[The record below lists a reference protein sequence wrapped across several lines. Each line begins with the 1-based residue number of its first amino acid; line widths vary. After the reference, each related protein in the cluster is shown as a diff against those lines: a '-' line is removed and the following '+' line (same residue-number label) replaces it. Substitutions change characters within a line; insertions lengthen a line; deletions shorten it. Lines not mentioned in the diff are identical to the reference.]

1 MRIPTLNPSNYKNY
15 QTIGSFFVFLI
26 ALSII
31 FSCLPFCLIDN
42 LGYCQESENYG
53 DTIIVGSIGDARTLI
68 PILASDSASGD
79 ICGLIFNGLIK
90 YDRNINIIPDLAESW
105 QIKNNGLTILF
116 KLKKGV
122 FWQDG
127 APFNA
132 RDVEFTYKKLIDPDV
147 KTPYSGDFEKIKS
160 FNVIDDYTI
169 EVTYKEPF
177 SPGLASWGMSIMPR
191 HALEKEDFNKTK
203 ISRSPIGTGP
213 YKFKFWKS
221 QEKIVLEV
229 NKDYFEGRA
238 NIDRYIYRIIPD
250 QSTLFLELEVEGVD
264 YTGLTPLQH
273 LRQTDSKFFK
283 NTFNK
288 FRLPSFGYAYL
299 GFNLKNPLFQDLRV
313 REALDFAIDKNE
325 IIKGVHLG
333 LARVCTGPFL
343 PESWAYNESVLPR
356 KFDPKHALELLKEAG
371 WQDRDGDG
379 VLDKNNQRF
388 EFTIM
393 TNQGNDQRKA
403 AAEIIQKRLKDIGIN
418 VKIKIVEWSAFISE
432 FIDKRKFEAVL
443 LAWSLGRD
451 PDNYDIWYSGKT
463 KEGEFNFLSYSN
475 PEVDSLLIDA
485 RRTFDQEKRR
495 AYYNKIHELIFSDTP
510 CVFLYVPDSLPI
522 IHKRFKGL
530 DPAPVGLGYNFIKWF
545 VSLDEQKYKRI
556 RILE

>member
-1 MRIPTLNPSNYKNY
+1 MRIPTFNPNNFKNY
-15 QTIGSFFVFLI
+15 QAIGSFFVFLI
-26 ALSII
+26 VLSSI
-31 FSCLPFCLIDN
+31 FFCLSLCLIEN
-42 LGYCQESENYG
+42 LGYCQESGSYG

-79 ICGLIFNGLIK
+79 ICGLIFNGLVK
-90 YDRNINIIPDLAESW
+90 YDRDINIIPDLAQSW
-105 QIKNNGLTILF
+105 QILNNGLTILF
-116 KLKKGV
+116 KLKKNIY
-122 FWQDG
+122 WQDG

-132 RDVEFTYKKLIDPDV
+132 RDVEFTYRKLIDPDV
-147 KTPYSGDFEKIKS
+147 KTPYSGDFEKIKN
-160 FNVIDDYTI
+160 FKVIDDYTLEI
-169 EVTYKEPF
+169 TYKEPF
-177 SPGLASWGMSIMPR
+177 SPGLSSWGMSIMPR
-191 HALEKEDFNKTK
+191 HLLENEDFNKTK
-203 ISRSPIGTGP
+203 ISREPIGTGP

-229 NKDYFEGRA
+229 NKDYFEGRP

-264 YTGLTPLQH
+264 YTGLTPLQY

-283 NTFNK
+283 NRFNK

-313 REALDFAIDKNE
+313 REALDFAIDKDE
-325 IIKGVHLG
+325 IIKGVHMG

-343 PESWAYNESVLPR
+343 PESWAYNDSVKAR
-356 KFDPKHALELLKEAG
+356 KFDPRHALRLLKEAG
-371 WQDRDGDG
+371 WQDHDGDG

-485 RRTFDQEKRR
+485 RRTFDQKKRR
-495 AYYNKIHELIFSDTP
+495 ACYNKIHEIIFKDTP
-510 CVFLYVPDSLPI
+510 CIFLYVPDSLPI
-522 IHKRFKGL
+522 VHKRFKGL
-530 DPAPVGLGYNFIKWF
+530 DPAPLGLGYNFIKWF
-545 VSLDEQKYKRI
+545 VPLDEQKYRNI